1 MIWIIVI
8 AVIIAILFY
17 FRKSVLFDIGLT
29 VSITLLAIVA
39 IVAGTIMNSKVK
51 PIEAMTEMKALQT
64 LQSNQE
70 SDFQKYL
77 KKTEQFEAKTG
88 FVKFNLDQINP
99 QSIYFL
105 ESERSGSTVEVRQYN
120 FPLVMNNKAKLKN
133 DLLPANVELKN
144 DEEIEITWDEEEVR
158 NEVTFFSTKNASL
171 NELFDFDTEP
181 SYTRLI
187 VIDVPKDVKAFYDES
202 MSLKGVFEYE

>member
-88 FVKFNLDQINP
+88 FVKFNLDQIN
-99 QSIYFL
+99 QLSIYFV
-105 ESERSGSTVEVRQYN
+105 ESNRPGSTVEVRQYN
-120 FPLVMNNKAKLKN
+120 FPLVINNKAKLKN
-133 DLLPANVELKN
+133 DLLPANVKLKK
-144 DEEIEITWDEEEVR
+144 DEEIEIILDEEEVS
-158 NEVTFFSTKNASL
+158 NEVTFFSTKESSW
-171 NELFDFDTEP
+171 NELFDFDKDL

-187 VIDVPKDVKAFYDES
+187 VIDLPKDVKAFYDES
-202 MSLKGVFEYE
+202 MSLKGVIADE